1 MNHFKHQIRD
11 ISKIKQIWTHCY
23 DIYAPIHSASKSELE
38 YSHPTL
44 YLSTKSKQKIS
55 GKA

>member
-23 DIYAPIHSASKSELE
+23 DIYAPIHSASKLELE